1 MSITTDC
8 KKALEGNPDAAQLQ
22 DLLGKL
28 KQHRVELTE
37 RHDRIAETQIV
48 RGPQAVANSER
59 QAALEAG
66 DVATIR
72 KLDDEAREIAAEL
85 QVLTHQQQGIQKR
98 LVEAKAREAVEN
110 APEAYKALSDLM
122 DAEQQALDA
131 LKKAQAA
138 TDAQIGGI
146 RQARAD
152 IEQARRSGAVA
163 EMPSAD
169 PEAMTRFLSLR
180 GIRPDPVHGFGSKFR
195 FVSMVA
201 NDLGVDVPQ
210 PQRRGTPMHQ
220 VA

>member
-1 MSITTDC
+1 MSLNEDC
-8 KKALEGNPDAAQLQ
+8 KKALEGSPDAATLQ
-22 DLLGKL
+22 TLVSKL
-28 KQHRVELTE
+28 KRHRIERTE

-66 DVATIR
+66 DVEAVR
-72 KLDDEAREIAAEL
+72 KMDDEAAQIKAEL

-110 APEAYKALSDLM
+110 APEAYKELHRLM
-122 DAEQQALDA
+122 DAEQAALDA

-169 PEAMTRFLSLR
+169 PGALSRFLSLR
-180 GIRPDPVHGFGSKFR
+180 GIRPDPIHGYGNR
-195 FVSMVA
+195 LQFVSRVA
-201 NDLGVDVPQ
+201 ADLGVDVPI
-210 PQRRGTPMHQ
+210 PQRRKTQMEMI
-220 VA
+220 A

>member
-8 KKALEGNPDAAQLQ
+8 KKALEGSPDAATLQ
-22 DLLGKL
+22 ALVSRA
-28 KQHRVELTE
+28 KQHRIELTR
-37 RHDRIAETQIV
+37 RHDAIAETQII
-48 RGPQAVANSER
+48 RGPQAIANSER

-66 DVATIR
+66 DVALVR

-85 QVLTHQQQGIQKR
+85 QVLNHQDRQLRCR
-98 LVEAKAREAVEN
+98 LVEAKAFEAVQN
-110 APEAYKALSDLM
+110 APEAYSTLSDLM

-169 PEAMTRFLSLR
+169 PGVLTRFLALR
-180 GIRPDPVHGFGSKFR
+180 GIRPDPIHGYGNKLQ
-195 FVSMVA
+195 FVSRVA
-201 NDLGVDVPQ
+201 ADLGVDVPM
-210 PQRRGTPMHQ
+210 PQRRKTQMEMI
-220 VA
+220 A